1 MNIKLFS
8 TALVIGLLSV
18 EANANIS
25 AQPTL
30 DIKVIESKQALRQS
44 SEDALR
50 RYIDQRKK
58 MQIESRLKAVDSK
71 IAVRE
76 QQFVARTPL

>member
-1 MNIKLFS
+1 MNIKSIS
-8 TALVIGLLSV
+8 TALLIGLLSV

-25 AQPTL
+25 AQPSL

-50 RYIDQRKK
+50 RYIEQRKK
-58 MQIESRLKAVDSK
+58 MQTESRLKAVDSK

-76 QQFVARTPL
+76 QQFVVRTPL